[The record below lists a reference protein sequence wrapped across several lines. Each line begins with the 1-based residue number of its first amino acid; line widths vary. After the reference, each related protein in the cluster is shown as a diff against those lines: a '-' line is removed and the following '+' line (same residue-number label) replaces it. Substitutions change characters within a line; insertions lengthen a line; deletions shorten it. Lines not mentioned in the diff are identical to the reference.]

1 MAIDPAKAMACQFEP
16 LVVTAERS
24 RLAFFAKA
32 TGQPDPVYANVD
44 AATSAGYPDL
54 PIPPSFFFS
63 LELER
68 PDPLGWLIALGVD
81 LRRVL
86 HGEQS
91 FTYQAMAYAGDVLTL
106 RSRVTDVSAK
116 KGGALELV
124 TKRTSVT
131 RQDEPIAEAVSV
143 IIVRYPAARP

>member
-1 MAIDPAKAMACQFEP
+1 MAIDAAQAMACRFEP

-32 TGQPDPVYANVD
+32 TGQPDPVYADLD
-44 AATSAGYPDL
+44 AARWAGYPDL
-54 PIPPSFFFS
+54 PVPPSFFFS

-68 PDPLGWLIALGVD
+68 PDPLGWLTTLGVD

-91 FTYQAMAYAGDVLTL
+91 FTYRAMAYAGDVLTL
-106 RSRVTDVSAK
+106 PSRVVDVSAR

-124 TKRTSVT
+124 TKRTCVT
-131 RQDEPIAEAVSV
+131 RQGKPIAECVSV
-143 IIVRYPAARP
+143 IVIRHPEARP

>member
-1 MAIDPAKAMACQFEP
+1 MAIDAAKAMACTFKP
-16 LVVTAERS
+16 LIVTAERS
-24 RLAFFAKA
+24 RLAFFARA
-32 TGQPDPVYANVD
+32 TGQPDPVYADVD
-44 AATSAGYPDL
+44 AARRAGYPDV
-54 PIPPSFFFS
+54 PVPPSFFFS

-68 PDPLGWLIALGVD
+68 PDSLGWLTTLGVD

-91 FTYQAMAYAGDVLTL
+91 FTYRAMAYAGDVLML
-106 RSRVTDVSAK
+106 RSRVVDVCAK

-131 RQDEPIAEAVSV
+131 RWGEPIAEAVSV
-143 IIVRYPAARP
+143 IVVRHTEARP